1 MALEDYSKYF
11 MYGGIVVTVAATAF
25 FYFLER
31 QDKTDVSGIK
41 VYLSSNKWEGELID
55 SKIESWQQMNARYG
69 NDFFYEINFYLD
81 GDPRLYTAKT
91 LIRPSQMHLLKK
103 GLKIKVKKGSKNRLA
118 VVEVNFEDN

>member
-25 FYFLER
+25 FYFLEK

-41 VYLSSNKWEGELID
+41 VYLSSNKWEGELLD

-81 GDPRLYTAKT
+81 GDPHLYTAKT

-118 VVEVNFEDN
+118 VVEVDFEDS